1 MFSTKRASFCAPWE
15 RAAKRRFS
23 RLERVAEIH
32 YSRERAAACGRRYDP
47 DGGCAQM
54 IIECPMCRTRFR
66 LDEAKIKGR
75 GARVR
80 CRRCGESIVVLKPEE
95 PPAPPH
101 PGRGAGLLDLRT
113 VVQESLGEDG
123 PAPPER
129 EAETAATVTRAAG
142 RADEEAGQG
151 AAFERFRP
159 PRESEPAPESAEP
172 TRSALR
178 DLSVDFRPEER
189 IDLGLPAEPRKEPAS
204 TDFLIAGTETLDFLK
219 EEYKTGP
226 EPQAPTSLPGF
237 PEPPQPHFPDAGPGE
252 SASAVPPEIRFPTME
267 PEPAPAEPRTVPAP
281 PRPKPYEPRKTAS
294 PLLRSSLVALILL
307 FLALAGAGAYL
318 GFTQSGQELLRKLI
332 PGMESLW
339 LRGAGRSG
347 PQFDVRNL
355 IGYYETRTAAGN
367 LFIIKGQVAN
377 MGRTR
382 KSGIRVHAT
391 LLDGRDRT
399 VAERTIYAG
408 NVLAGETLRTA
419 SRAKIEEA
427 LANRFGDKLV
437 NMDIA
442 PGKSIPF
449 MVVFFDA
456 QEGISAYRLEAKDGE

>member
-1 MFSTKRASFCAPWE
+1 
-15 RAAKRRFS
+15 
-23 RLERVAEIH
+23 
-32 YSRERAAACGRRYDP
+32 
-47 DGGCAQM
+47 M

-95 PPAPPH
+95 PLAPPH
-101 PGRGAGLLDLRT
+101 PPAGAGLLDLRT

-123 PAPPER
+123 PAFPER
-129 EAETAATVTRAAG
+129 GTETSATVSRAAG

-151 AAFERFRP
+151 AAFEPFRFP
-159 PRESEPAPESAEP
+159 QGSEPAPESAQP
-172 TRSALR
+172 TLSAPR

-189 IDLGLPAEPRKEPAS
+189 IDLGLPAEPRKEPTS
-204 TDFLIAGTETLDFLK
+204 SDFLIAGTETLDFLK
-219 EEYKTGP
+219 EERMTGP
-226 EPQAPTSLPGF
+226 EPQAPASLPGF
-237 PEPPQPHFPDAGPGE
+237 PEPPEPHFPDVGPGE
-252 SASAVPPEIRFPTME
+252 SGSAVPPEIRFPKME
-267 PEPAPAEPRTVPAP
+267 PEPAL

-294 PLLRSSLVALILL
+294 PLVRSSLVVLILL
-307 FLALAGAGAYL
+307 FLALAGGGAYL
-318 GFTQSGQELLRKLI
+318 GFTQSGQELLRKVI
-332 PGMESLW
+332 PGMESMW
-339 LRGAGRSG
+339 LRGAGGSG

-355 IGYYETRTAAGN
+355 IGYYETRTEAGN
-367 LFIIKGQVAN
+367 LFVIKGQVAN

-419 SRAKIEEA
+419 SRAKIDEA

-437 NMDIA
+437 NMDVA
-442 PGKSIPF
+442 PGKSVPF

-456 QEGISAYRLEAKDGE
+456 PEGIGAYRLEAKEGD